1 MDPRREHWE
10 VIEGSPVPG
19 TGTGLRKAL
28 GRTIRMERRNA
39 VAGNRKAAFMGIK
52 MTFMSKLRADLS
64 ANHYAKTPQLE
75 YEATTK
81 NAGFPAP
88 AVAG

>member
-1 MDPRREHWE
+1 M
-10 VIEGSPVPG
+10 
-19 TGTGLRKAL
+19 
-28 GRTIRMERRNA
+28 
-39 VAGNRKAAFMGIK
+39 AGNRKAAFMGIK